1 MDQEIKII
9 EKEIGYVAEMGYEI
23 TMVKMASIFKKSYLK
38 IASLLEENEIDT
50 KLLIPYARYI
60 NVDWDAE
67 IKKSKLKMFMEVFT
81 KKYQIH
87 IGIPIEKAVEEQ
99 GEVKIHLMTKT
110 PYIQIMH
117 YGSYHQIPQT
127 YAKIMNW
134 AQENGYE
141 IKNESIE
148 FYLNDPRQT
157 PKDKL
162 ETEILV
168 PFTIKGA

>member
-1 MDQEIKII
+1 MKQDIKIV
-9 EKEIGYVAEMGYEI
+9 EKEIGYVAEMEYDI
-23 TMVKMASIFKKSYLK
+23 TMVKMPSIFKKSYLT

-50 KLLIPYARYI
+50 KFLIPYARYI
-60 NVDWDAE
+60 HVDWDAE

-81 KKYQIH
+81 KKYKIH
-87 IGIPIEKAVEEQ
+87 VGMPIDKEIEGQ
-99 GEVKIHLMTKT
+99 GDVKIHFMTNT
-110 PYIQIMH
+110 SYIQAMH

-141 IKNESIE
+141 IKDESIE
-148 FYLNDPRQT
+148 FYLNDPRET

-168 PFTIKGA
+168 PFTIKEA